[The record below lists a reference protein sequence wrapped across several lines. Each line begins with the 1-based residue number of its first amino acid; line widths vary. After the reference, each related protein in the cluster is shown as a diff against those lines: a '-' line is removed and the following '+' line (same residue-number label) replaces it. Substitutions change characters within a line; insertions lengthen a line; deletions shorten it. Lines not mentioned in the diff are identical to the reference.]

1 MSDGASVRGPDESP
15 RPDQPPQS
23 VFLSYASEDAEAALS
38 ICQALRAAGVEV
50 WFDQSELRGGDAWD
64 SAIRRQIKSCA
75 LFVPLIS
82 RHTCARPEA
91 YFRLEWKL
99 AVDRSHLMSPNKT
112 FLLPVVIDDTKE
124 GEESVPERLREVH
137 WTRLPAGAPAAAFA
151 QQVVRLLA
159 NETLPTAAGTAAPMA
174 ASGGRVT
181 LLARPGA
188 VAWVITLFLL
198 VLTYALFN
206 RFILPKRI
214 AAQLSASGIE
224 LNAPVPGE
232 IPEKSLAV
240 LPFTDM
246 SEHRDQ
252 QYFSDGLSEEL
263 IEQLSKI
270 RDLRV
275 PARSSSFYFKDRSED
290 IATIARK
297 LRVANVLEGS
307 VRKSGNRL
315 RVTAELIRADNGYHV
330 WSESYDRELK
340 DVFEVQD
347 EIAGA
352 VVSAL
357 KLKFSPLQT
366 AASERTTNTEAYNE
380 YLLARQFYNQGNVA
394 GFRHA
399 VESYGKVIAMDPGY
413 AAAYA
418 GLAVAEFH
426 LADLT
431 GDAAGRV
438 RASAAAERAVMLA
451 PEQAEYY
458 GARGFLRMNLD
469 WDWQGAQSDFTKA
482 LQIDPADSSVERR
495 YAELLGSLGRVSEAV
510 EAARKATEL
519 DPLSSYAW
527 LQLGR
532 LLKSSG
538 DLPAAQQA
546 TTRALQINPGWLY
559 GLKDLGTVQLLQQ
572 RPQEALATFRAI
584 TDDDSLRL
592 QGTALAQYSL
602 GDTGAAQEAL
612 DALCTRAARDGAYQ
626 IAEVYA
632 WRGEKDRAFSW
643 LRRAFEQRDAGL
655 TQLKI
660 DPLLAPLRADARY
673 GALLQEMRLPQ

>member
-1 MSDGASVRGPDESP
+1 MSDVASVPDSGELLTP
-15 RPDQPPQS
+15 GQPPGS
-23 VFLSYASEDAEAALS
+23 VFLSYASEDAQAALH
-38 ICQALRAAGVEV
+38 ICQQLRAAGIEV

-64 SAIRRQIKSCA
+64 SAIRRQIKACA
-75 LFVPLIS
+75 LFIPLIS
-82 RHTCARPEA
+82 RHTCARQEA

-99 AVDRSHLMSPNKT
+99 AIDRSHLMSPNKA
-112 FLLPVVIDDTKE
+112 FLLPVVIDDTPQ
-124 GEESVPERLREVH
+124 GDDSVPERLREVH
-137 WTRLPAGAPAAAFA
+137 WTRLPEGVAAGGFA
-151 QQVVRLLA
+151 QQVRRLLA
-159 NETLPTAAGTAAPMA
+159 SEQTLPTGLAAAATSAP
-174 ASGGRVT
+174 GGHAP
-181 LLARPGA
+181 LLTRPGA
-188 VAWVITLFLL
+188 LWWVIALFLL
-198 VLTYALFN
+198 VIGYALLN

-214 AAQLSASGIE
+214 AAQLSASGVQ
-224 LNAPVPGE
+224 LSAPVPGD

-240 LPFTDM
+240 LPFADM
-246 SEHRDQ
+246 SEHHDQ
-252 QYFSDGLSEEL
+252 EYFSDGLSEEL

-275 PARSSSFYFKDRSED
+275 PARSSSFYFKGRSED
-290 IATIARK
+290 LAAIARK

-307 VRKSGNRL
+307 VRKAGDRL

-357 KLKFSPLQT
+357 KLKFASLQ
-366 AASERTTNTEAYNE
+366 APASERTTNTAAYNE
-380 YLLARQFYNQGNVA
+380 YLLGRQFYNQGNVA

-399 VESYGKVIAMDPGY
+399 VESYRKVIAMDPAY

-431 GDAAGRV
+431 GDPSGRA
-438 RASAAAERAVMLA
+438 RATAAAQRAVSLA
-451 PEQAEYY
+451 PQQAEYY

-469 WDWQGAQSDFTKA
+469 WDWQGAQDDFTRA
-482 LQIDPADSSVERR
+482 LEIDPADSSVERR
-495 YAELLGSLGRVSEAV
+495 YAELLGCLGRLPEAI

-519 DPLSSYAW
+519 DPLSNYAW

-532 LLKSSG
+532 FLKSSG
-538 DLPAAQQA
+538 DLPAAQRA
-546 TTRALQINPGWLY
+546 TTRALEINPGWLY
-559 GLKDLGTVQLLQQ
+559 ALRDLGTVQLLQRQ
-572 RPQEALATFRAI
+572 PQDALATFRSI
-584 TDDDSLRL
+584 TDDDTLRL
-592 QGTALAQYSL
+592 QGIALAQHSL
-602 GDTGAAQEAL
+602 GEVAAAQAALEAL
-612 DALCTRAARDGAYQ
+612 QVRGARNDAYQ

-632 WRGEKDRAFSW
+632 WRGEKDRAFAW

-655 TQLKI
+655 TQVKI
-660 DPLLAPLRADARY
+660 DPLLAPLRADARF
-673 GALLQEMRLPQ
+673 GTLLREMRLPQ